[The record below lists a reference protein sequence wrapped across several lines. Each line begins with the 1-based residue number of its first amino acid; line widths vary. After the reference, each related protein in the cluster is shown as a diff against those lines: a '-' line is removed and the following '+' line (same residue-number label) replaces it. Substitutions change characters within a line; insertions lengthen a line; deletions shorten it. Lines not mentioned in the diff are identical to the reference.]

1 MSFNLLFPDKPV
13 DLLVQDIVMNNW
25 PISSDPDITK
35 LQITRDQ
42 IDWGHDYDQ
51 QTVHRA
57 TIKASSMTADVTS
70 DLRSWKTTEYRG
82 EIIFRIQYRDVD
94 NDQPAELW
102 NMGKQL
108 QTIIFQHSNDLRS
121 PYHIHDLRNGYFENE
136 YRTSLN
142 RDIHEIRQTVLAFF
156 RVIGVNA

>member
-1 MSFNLLFPDKPV
+1 
-13 DLLVQDIVMNNW
+13 MNNW
-25 PISSDPDITK
+25 PTTSDPDVTK
-35 LQITRDQ
+35 LQITRDN

-57 TIKASSMTADVTS
+57 TIKAASMTSDLTS
-70 DLRSWKTTEYRG
+70 DLRGWKQSEYRG

-108 QTIIFQHSNDLRS
+108 QTIIFQHSNDLRE
-121 PYHIHDLRNGYFENE
+121 PYKVHDMRNGYFENE
-136 YRTSLN
+136 YRTTNN
-142 RDIHEIRQTVLAFF
+142 RDIHEFRQTVIAFF
-156 RVIGVNA
+156 RVIGINV